1 MRDMKRPERISLAAA
16 RRIALAAQGF
26 DRSRPTGR
34 VDRRHV
40 RRLFDDIGLLQV
52 DSVNVLTRSEEL
64 PVFARLGAHD
74 RRLVRSMEAAGE
86 LFEYWAHEASLLPV
100 ELEPFLRHRMEAAAT
115 DGKAWSGLVN
125 LARTRP
131 GFIAD
136 VRAEIAER
144 GPLRAGAL
152 SGATTKTEK
161 WWGWTDHKMALE
173 YLFWTGQISARRSA
187 SNFERL
193 YDLRERILPAEVLAT
208 PAPDA
213 RSAHKELLARSAR
226 HHGIGSARCLA
237 DYFRLNIPAARPLLE
252 ELAEEGIVNRTEVEG
267 WNAPAYVHR
276 DARWPRSVR
285 ARALLS
291 PFDSLIWERTRTE
304 RLWDFHYRLEIY
316 TPAPKRVHGYYVLP
330 FLLDDA
336 IVARVDLKAD
346 RKGSRL
352 LVHGAY
358 LEPDADENHVAD
370 ELQEELTLLATWL
383 ELDTVEVAD
392 RGDLARPLQRALVTP
407 LRG

>member
-1 MRDMKRPERISLAAA
+1 
-16 RRIALAAQGF
+16 
-26 DRSRPTGR
+26 
-34 VDRRHV
+34 
-40 RRLFDDIGLLQV
+40 
-52 DSVNVLTRSEEL
+52 
-64 PVFARLGAHD
+64 
-74 RRLVRSMEAAGE
+74 
-86 LFEYWAHEASLLPV
+86 
-100 ELEPFLRHRMEAAAT
+100 
-115 DGKAWSGLVN
+115 
-125 LARTRP
+125 
-131 GFIAD
+131 
-136 VRAEIAER
+136 
-144 GPLRAGAL
+144 
-152 SGATTKTEK
+152 
-161 WWGWTDHKMALE
+161 MALE

-193 YDLRERILPAEVLAT
+193 YDLRERILPAEVLAK

-267 WNAPAYVHR
+267 WNAPAYVHQ
-276 DARWPRSVR
+276 DARRPRAVR
-285 ARALLS
+285 SRALLS

-383 ELDTVEVAD
+383 ELETVLVAD

-407 LRG
+407 PRG